1 MESNFINFM
10 LKWVFPG
17 AGKNLFPGWKA
28 KKAKEGLM
36 HGSPMFILVHL
47 KRA

>member
-28 KKAKEGLM
+28 KEVLM